1 MALSFVETEEQSFII
16 EQINKL
22 IPKFMEREHQL
33 SELGSF
39 PYENINNLKDIGYTK
54 LTLPK
59 EFGGSAISLYD
70 FVLFQEKIAEG
81 CGATALSIGWHI
93 GIVKELAEN
102 RSWNDGMFKWFCEEV
117 RNGALFNRAATEPKT
132 GSPTRG
138 GKPETI
144 AVQQGEK
151 WIINGRKTFTTM
163 APVLDYFIISAS
175 MEGREEVGEFVI
187 PRNTLGVSI
196 EETWDSVAMR
206 GTASHDLV
214 LQNVEIE
221 NRFFTNVLGGKVK
234 QKGIGWLLHIPAC
247 YLGIAQSA
255 RNYAVQF
262 AESYKPN
269 SLSHSISLLP
279 SVRRLVG
286 EIELEL
292 MQARVFLYQ
301 IAKKYDEAEDK
312 LSLQAELAA
321 VKYAVTNAAISIV
334 DKAMR
339 IVGAKS
345 LSEKNPLHRYY
356 LNVRA
361 GLHNPPMDDATLSI
375 LADAAFRS

>member
-1 MALSFVETEEQSFII
+1 MALSFVETEEQSLII
-16 EQINKL
+16 EKINKL

-39 PYENINNLKDIGYTK
+39 PYENINDLKDIGYTK

-81 CGATALSIGWHI
+81 CGATALSIGWHL

-102 RSWNDGMFKWFCEEV
+102 RSWNDEMFKWFCEEV

-151 WIINGRKTFTTM
+151 WVINGRKTFTTM

-221 NRFFTNVLGGKVK
+221 SRFYGCEGRKSKT
-234 QKGIGWLLHIPAC
+234 KGYWLVATYTSMLFRNCTISKKLC
-247 YLGIAQSA
+247 SSICGI
-255 RNYAVQF
+255 
-262 AESYKPN
+262 
-269 SLSHSISLLP
+269 I
-279 SVRRLVG
+279 
-286 EIELEL
+286 
-292 MQARVFLYQ
+292 QA
-301 IAKKYDEAEDK
+301 K
-312 LSLQAELAA
+312 
-321 VKYAVTNAAISIV
+321 
-334 DKAMR
+334 
-339 IVGAKS
+339 
-345 LSEKNPLHRYY
+345 
-356 LNVRA
+356 
-361 GLHNPPMDDATLSI
+361 
-375 LADAAFRS
+375 

>member
-1 MALSFVETEEQSFII
+1 
-16 EQINKL
+16 
-22 IPKFMEREHQL
+22 
-33 SELGSF
+33 
-39 PYENINNLKDIGYTK
+39 
-54 LTLPK
+54 
-59 EFGGSAISLYD
+59 
-70 FVLFQEKIAEG
+70 
-81 CGATALSIGWHI
+81 
-93 GIVKELAEN
+93 
-102 RSWNDGMFKWFCEEV
+102 
-117 RNGALFNRAATEPKT
+117 
-132 GSPTRG
+132 
-138 GKPETI
+138 
-144 AVQQGEK
+144 
-151 WIINGRKTFTTM
+151 
-163 APVLDYFIISAS
+163 SAS

-214 LQNVEIE
+214 LQNVEID
-221 NRFFTNVLGGKVK
+221 NRFFTDVKGGKVK

-262 AESYKPN
+262 AGSYKPN
-269 SLSHSISLLP
+269 SLNHSISLLP
-279 SVRRLVG
+279 NVRRLVG
-286 EIELEL
+286 ELELEL

-334 DKAMR
+334 DKSMR

-361 GLHNPPMDDATLSI
+361 GLHNPPMDDATLSM

>member
-16 EQINKL
+16 AQINKL

-39 PYENINNLKDIGYTK
+39 PYENINDLKDIGYTK

-81 CGATALSIGWHI
+81 CGATALSIGWHL

-102 RSWNDGMFKWFCEEV
+102 RSWNDEMFKWFCEEV

-151 WIINGRKTFTTM
+151 WVINGRKNFTTM

-214 LQNVEIE
+214 LQNVEID
-221 NRFFTNVLGGKVK
+221 NRFL
-234 QKGIGWLLHIPAC
+234 
-247 YLGIAQSA
+247 
-255 RNYAVQF
+255 R
-262 AESYKPN
+262 
-269 SLSHSISLLP
+269 
-279 SVRRLVG
+279 
-286 EIELEL
+286 
-292 MQARVFLYQ
+292 M
-301 IAKKYDEAEDK
+301 
-312 LSLQAELAA
+312 
-321 VKYAVTNAAISIV
+321 
-334 DKAMR
+334 
-339 IVGAKS
+339 
-345 LSEKNPLHRYY
+345 
-356 LNVRA
+356 
-361 GLHNPPMDDATLSI
+361 
-375 LADAAFRS
+375 

>member
-1 MALSFVETEEQSFII
+1 MNGLRIEHKGDYSMALSFVETEKQSFII

-39 PYENINNLKDIGYTK
+39 PYENINDLKDIGYTK

-81 CGATALSIGWHI
+81 CGATALSIGWHL

-102 RSWNDGMFKWFCEEV
+102 RSWNDEMFKWFCEEV
-117 RNGALFNRAATEPKT
+117 RSGALFNRAATEPKT

-138 GKPETI
+138 GKPE
-144 AVQQGEK
+144 
-151 WIINGRKTFTTM
+151 TM

-221 NRFFTNVLGGKVK
+221 SRFFTDVKGGKVK

-262 AESYKPN
+262 AGSYKPN
-269 SLSHSISLLP
+269 SLNHSISLLP
-279 SVRRLVG
+279 NVRRLVG
-286 EIELEL
+286 ELELEL

-334 DKAMR
+334 DKSMR

-345 LSEKNPLHRYY
+345 LSEKNPLHHYY

-361 GLHNPPMDDATLSI
+361 GLHNPPMDDATLSM

>member
-1 MALSFVETEEQSFII
+1 MALSFVETEEQSLII
-16 EQINKL
+16 EKINKL

-39 PYENINNLKDIGYTK
+39 PYENINDLKDIGYTK

-81 CGATALSIGWHI
+81 CGATALSIGWHL

-102 RSWNDGMFKWFCEEV
+102 RSWNDEMFKWFCEEV

-144 AVQQGEK
+144 AAQQGEK
-151 WIINGRKTFTTM
+151 WVINGRKTFTTM
-163 APVLDYFIISAS
+163 APVLDYFIISAR

-214 LQNVEIE
+214 LQNVEID
-221 NRFFTNVLGGKVK
+221 NRFYGCKKESET
-234 QKGIGWLLHIPAC
+234 KGYWLVATYTSMLF
-247 YLGIAQSA
+247 
-255 RNYAVQF
+255 RNCTISKKLCSSVCG
-262 AESYKPN
+262 SYKPN
-269 SLSHSISLLP
+269 SLNHSISLLP
-279 SVRRLVG
+279 NVRRLVG
-286 EIELEL
+286 ELELEL
-292 MQARVFLYQ
+292 MQARVFY
-301 IAKKYDEAEDK
+301 IK
-312 LSLQAELAA
+312 LR
-321 VKYAVTNAAISIV
+321 KNT
-334 DKAMR
+334 MR
-339 IVGAKS
+339 QKINCHCKQ
-345 LSEKNPLHRYY
+345 N
-356 LNVRA
+356 
-361 GLHNPPMDDATLSI
+361 
-375 LADAAFRS
+375 